1 MQLEKG
7 NWVMQKS
14 KEKASLFPRL
24 YPPAGTLGVISRW
37 NGTGY
42 QVQWY
47 GWRGVAAYY
56 AYPEQD
62 LIYAGVPNQYGYRY
76 KLTNQTVAEY
86 YARYLAKH
94 QLHRSFPV
102 SDQQRAEFERGLDK
116 LLLLGRHTPEELFT

>member
-42 QVQWY
+42 QVQWC
-47 GWRGVAAYY
+47 GWRGAAAYY

-94 QLHRSFPV
+94 QLHRSFP
-102 SDQQRAEFERGLDK
+102 DQRPAAG
-116 LLLLGRHTPEELFT
+116 GV